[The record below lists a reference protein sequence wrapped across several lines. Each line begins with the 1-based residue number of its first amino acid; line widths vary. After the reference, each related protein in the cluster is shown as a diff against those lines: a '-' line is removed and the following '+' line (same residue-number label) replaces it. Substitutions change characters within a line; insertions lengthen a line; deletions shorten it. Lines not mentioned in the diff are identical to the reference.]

1 MRTDKVLSFYNLQ
14 DEKELEE
21 LMDGMEDL
29 EYEKISEDG
38 YGMIE
43 AAVYR
48 LYIGDN
54 VNIMRLMN
62 IFTFLMKK
70 NDNSRF
76 RLSKV
81 QKFIVY

>member
-1 MRTDKVLSFYNLQ
+1 MDKVLSFYNLQ

-21 LMDGMEDL
+21 MMDGMEGL
-29 EYEKISEDG
+29 EYEKISTDG
-38 YGMIE
+38 QDGAE

-48 LYIGDN
+48 LYIGDKAN
-54 VNIMRLMN
+54 VMRLIN
-62 IFTFLMKK
+62 IFTFFMKK
-70 NDNSRF
+70 NDNSSF